1 MVVARLKSF
10 SGFAGVLALTLIV
23 IPVVIRT
30 TENMLSLIPNALR
43 EAAYA
48 LGTPKWK
55 VVLSVTLTSARAGV
69 LTGILLALARISG
82 ETAPLLFTAL
92 SNQFWTSDLLAPM
105 ASLPVTIFKFA
116 MSPYENWQKLAW
128 AGVFLI
134 TMGVLLLN
142 ILARLLFKNKH

>member
-1 MVVARLKSF
+1 VVAQVKSF
-10 SGFAGVLALTLIV
+10 SGFAGVLALALIV
-23 IPVVIRT
+23 IPVVVRT
-30 TENMLSLIPNALR
+30 TENMLSLIPNSLR

-55 VVLSVTLTSARAGV
+55 VISAVTLKAARAGV
-69 LTGILLALARISG
+69 VTGVLLALARIAG

-92 SNQFWTSDLLAPM
+92 SNQFFTANLGEPM

-134 TMGVLLLN
+134 TVGVLALN
-142 ILARLLFKNKH
+142 ILARVLFRNKQ